1 MTRLDAIVVATL
13 FAGCNGGVI
22 SGGEDDSAH
31 EPVGVSLMPV
41 VDGRVPAP
49 PMRQDAAPGTVSI
62 TSTGHGIGYNGGP
75 IMSGTTNL
83 YYIWYGNWGGNSAKS
98 ILSDFANGIGATP
111 NYFVNDTYDDSTG
124 HHVSA
129 STRFAGSTDDG
140 YSHGQT
146 IKGGDIFPIVTGALS
161 SGRLPVDRNG
171 VYFVLTSADVNLS
184 DGFCTQFCG
193 WHTAG
198 SYNGTDIKFSFVGDS
213 TRCNGSCGGLGRT
226 PNGNAGVDDM
236 ASIIFHELSE
246 TVTDPLLNAWGDGN
260 GENGDKCAWKFG
272 STYASGNGSPA
283 NAHVGNRDFLV
294 QEMWANTGGGSC
306 VTSLPAS
313 MGAGKPSGCGIMR
326 GGQGLTVGQS
336 LRSCDGRFTLIMQYD
351 GNLVLYQGGSALWS
365 TNSWTTTGYSAVM
378 QTDGNF
384 VLYDVN
390 QRALFASNTWGRP
403 GNTLALQNDGNLV
416 IYDTSGRPLWASNT
430 CCR

>member
-1 MTRLDAIVVATL
+1 MTRCNAIVVATL
-13 FAGCNGGVI
+13 FAGCNGGVV
-22 SGGEDDSAH
+22 SQGDV

-41 VDGRVPAP
+41 VDGPLSAP
-49 PMRQDAAPGTVSI
+49 PMRSGAADGTVAI
-62 TSTGHGIGYNGGP
+62 TSSNNGIGYNGGP
-75 IMSGTTNL
+75 IMSGTTHL
-83 YYIWYGNWGGNSAKS
+83 YYIWYGNWNGNSAKS
-98 ILSDFANGIGATP
+98 ILADFANGIGSTP
-111 NYFVNDTYDDSTG
+111 NYFVNETYDDTSG

-129 STRFAGSTDDG
+129 STRLGGTTDEG

-146 IKGGDIFPIVTGALS
+146 IKGADIWTIVTGVLA
-161 SGRLPVDRNG
+161 SGRLPVDPSG

-198 SYNGTDIKFSFVGDS
+198 SFNGTYIKFSFVGDA
-213 TRCNGSCGGLGRT
+213 TRCNGSCGGLGTT
-226 PNGNAGVDDM
+226 PNGNAGADDM

-272 STYASGNGSPA
+272 STYRSGNGSPA

-294 QEMWANTGGGSC
+294 QQMWANTAGGSC

-313 MGAGKPSGCGIMR
+313 MGAGTPGGCGRMAA
-326 GGQGLTVGQS
+326 GQGLTVGQT
-336 LRSCDGRFTLIMQYD
+336 LRSCDGRFQLAMQFD

-365 TNSWTTTGYSAVM
+365 SNTYTSTGYAAVM
-378 QTDGNF
+378 QNDGNF

-390 QRALFASNTWGRP
+390 QRALFASGTWGRP
-403 GNTLALQNDGNLV
+403 GSTLALQNDGNLV
-416 IYDTSGRPLWASNT
+416 VYDSGSRPLWASNT